1 MQVSNLRAN
10 FCGQPKCT
18 LSARSIGEGP
28 KIHGRS
34 SGLRV
39 FMAATK
45 EKKGADLERL
55 TSLLTSDSILVV
67 AGVNY
72 KGLSVSV
79 VVVVYLIFLLTLF
92 HRSKT

>member
-1 MQVSNLRAN
+1 
-10 FCGQPKCT
+10 
-18 LSARSIGEGP
+18 
-28 KIHGRS
+28 
-34 SGLRV
+34 
-39 FMAATK
+39 MAATK

-79 VVVVYLIFLLTLF
+79 VVVVVVYLIFLLTLF